1 MRIVVTGGNGRVG
14 RYLLAELVTR
24 GHEVTSLDFASVQDA
39 VAGVRNMRGDVT
51 SIEDVLGTLTYA
63 KAEAIVHMAAWSDPG
78 IVADTKAYSDNT
90 RATFNVLNV
99 AEGLSLKRVIVASSA
114 QVYGFSDHAPV
125 YASVD
130 EEHPLRPTNSYALSK
145 VAGEQAAAYFAG
157 RGLNVV
163 TLRIMGARA
172 PEDLAAEV
180 ARARDDLASGG
191 FLLWTR
197 ADARD
202 IAVGCRQALEA
213 PSVPSGIYNLT
224 GACNVVGLETD
235 ELLRRYCPETE
246 IRGLG
251 GGDRS
256 ALSIRRAE
264 AAFGYAPAWRP
275 V

>member
-14 RYLLAELVTR
+14 RYLLAELVAR
-24 GHEVTSLDFASVQDA
+24 GHEVTSLDFTAAQDP
-39 VAGVRNMRGDVT
+39 VAGVRNMGGDVT
-51 SIEDVLGTLTYA
+51 SVEDLLGTLIYA

-78 IVADTKAYSDNT
+78 IVADTKTYADNT
-90 RATFNVLNV
+90 RAMFNVLNV

-114 QVYGFSDHAPV
+114 QVYGFADRAPF

-157 RGLNVV
+157 RGLNVIS
-163 TLRIMGARA
+163 LRIMGARP
-172 PEDLAAEV
+172 PEDLAAEG
-180 ARARDDLASGG
+180 ARARDDLASGR

-202 IAVGCRQALEA
+202 IAVGCRQALEV
-213 PSVPSGIYNLT
+213 PSVPSGVYNLT
-224 GACNVVGLETD
+224 GACNVVGLET
-235 ELLRRYCPETE
+235 EQLLRRYCPETE
-246 IRGLG
+246 IRGFG
-251 GGDRS
+251 GGNRS
-256 ALSIRRAE
+256 ALSIRKAE

-275 V
+275 A

>member
-1 MRIVVTGGNGRVG
+1 
-14 RYLLAELVTR
+14 
-24 GHEVTSLDFASVQDA
+24 
-39 VAGVRNMRGDVT
+39 
-51 SIEDVLGTLTYA
+51 
-63 KAEAIVHMAAWSDPG
+63 
-78 IVADTKAYSDNT
+78 
-90 RATFNVLNV
+90 
-99 AEGLSLKRVIVASSA
+99 
-114 QVYGFSDHAPV
+114 
-125 YASVD
+125 
-130 EEHPLRPTNSYALSK
+130 
-145 VAGEQAAAYFAG
+145 
-157 RGLNVV
+157 LNVV